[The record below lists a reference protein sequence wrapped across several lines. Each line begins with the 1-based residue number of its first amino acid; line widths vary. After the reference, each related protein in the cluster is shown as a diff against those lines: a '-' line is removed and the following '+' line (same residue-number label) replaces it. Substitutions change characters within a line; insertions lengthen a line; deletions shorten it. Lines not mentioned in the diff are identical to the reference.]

1 MRKVIGEN
9 AQPAAEKSN
18 AELAAEEII
27 DAGRQVHTQTIKA
40 THKLVS
46 LFEQS
51 NLSNE
56 IDEIRKN
63 YGFHLACINPETHP
77 EEFRHSR
84 ALFLVLNDLLKVY
97 AKHKTIHNKI
107 VKEQTP

>member
-1 MRKVIGEN
+1 MKVIGEN

-18 AELAAEEII
+18 AAMSTEEII
-27 DAGRQVHTQTIKA
+27 AIGRQVHGQTIKA
-40 THKLVS
+40 THKLIS

-51 NLSNE
+51 TLSDE
-56 IDEIRKN
+56 IEEIRKN

-77 EEFRHSR
+77 EEFRHAR

-97 AKHKTIHNKI
+97 AKHKTIHNKL